1 MFLRQVHPRSPFQK
15 QFRTRSL
22 RQQKAKRNFP
32 SSPCCCSEPRF
43 HAEAPCRGFVQ
54 RHNLFREIPCIAD
67 KKRRSFCGSM
77 QRHTIS
83 RRKTRIATAGYRKS
97 SGTMQRHTLFRKIT
111 CIADRKRRS
120 FCGSMQRHTLSR
132 RKTRIATAGYRKKEV
147 RCSDTPFSAKFPV
160 SRTGNCHS
168 AKVPCSDT
176 PFQEEK
182 PVS

>member
-83 RRKTRIATAGYRKS
+83 RGKTCIVTAGYRKS
-97 SGTMQRHTLFRKIT
+97 SGTMQRYTLFRKIT
-111 CIADRKRRS
+111 CIAKRKLFPPQKQTPRDS
-120 FCGSMQRHTLSR
+120 TSHH
-132 RKTRIATAGYRKKEV
+132 KKSLQE
-147 RCSDTPFSAKFPV
+147 SGTIDADTFI
-160 SRTGNCHS
+160 TG
-168 AKVPCSDT
+168 T
-176 PFQEEK
+176 
-182 PVS
+182 